1 MRVLFMS
8 VNTLSLA
15 GLLSA
20 GAIAH
25 ADDEGDDADGR
36 TLDAVQEAVEKGA
49 IKPFSEL
56 RDIVSRRFRGD
67 IVRVEPRRKH
77 GIFLYKFK
85 VLSPEGQLVEIEI
98 DAASG
103 TILEVE
109 NE

>member
-1 MRVLFMS
+1 MRILLMPIAA
-8 VNTLSLA
+8 LSLA

-20 GAIAH
+20 GVPAH
-25 ADDEGDDADGR
+25 ADDDGDDADGR
-36 TLDAVQEAVEKGA
+36 TLDAVQAAVEKGT

-56 RDIVSRRFRGD
+56 REIVIRRFKGD

-77 GIFLYKFK
+77 GGFLYKFK
-85 VLSPEGQLVEIEI
+85 VLSPEGQLVEIEM

-103 TILEVE
+103 RILEVE

>member
-1 MRVLFMS
+1 MRIFLVPIVM
-8 VNTLSLA
+8 LSLA
-15 GLLSA
+15 GLLSSA
-20 GAIAH
+20 AIAH
-25 ADDEGDDADGR
+25 AEDEGDDADGR
-36 TLDAVQEAVEKGA
+36 TIDAVQEAVEKGA

>member
-1 MRVLFMS
+1 MRILLLPIVA
-8 VNTLSLA
+8 LSLA
-15 GLLSA
+15 GLLSVST
-20 GAIAH
+20 IAH
-25 ADDEGDDADGR
+25 ADDDDDDMDGR

-56 RDIVSRRFRGD
+56 RAIVSRRFKGD
-67 IVRVEPRRKH
+67 IVRVEPHRKH
-77 GIFLYKFK
+77 GVFLYEFK
-85 VLSPEGQLVEIEI
+85 VLSPEGQLVEIEM

>member
-1 MRVLFMS
+1 MRILLMPIAA
-8 VNTLSLA
+8 LSLA

-20 GAIAH
+20 GAVAH
-25 ADDEGDDADGR
+25 ADDDGHDTDGR
-36 TLDAVQEAVEKGA
+36 TLDAIQEAVEKGA

-56 RDIVSRRFRGD
+56 REIASRRVKGD

-77 GIFLYKFK
+77 GRFLYKFK
-85 VLSPEGQLVEIEI
+85 VLSPEGQLVEIEM

-103 TILEVE
+103 TILEIE

>member
-1 MRVLFMS
+1 MRILLIFIAA
-8 VNTLSLA
+8 LSLA

-20 GAIAH
+20 GKAAR
-25 ADDEGDDADGR
+25 ADDDGDDTDGR
-36 TLDAVQEAVEKGA
+36 TLDAVQEAVEKGT

-56 RDIVSRRFRGD
+56 REIVIRRFKGD
-67 IVRVEPRRKH
+67 IVRVEPRLTH
-77 GIFLYKFK
+77 GGFLYEFK
-85 VLSPEGQLVEIEI
+85 VLSPEGQLVEIEM

>member
-1 MRVLFMS
+1 MRILLMTVAAF
-8 VNTLSLA
+8 SLA
-15 GLLSA
+15 GFLSA
-20 GAIAH
+20 GVIAY
-25 ADDEGDDADGR
+25 ADDDDAQGR
-36 TLDAVQEAVEKGA
+36 TLDAAHDAVEKGT

-56 RDIVSRRFRGD
+56 REIVSRRFKGD

-77 GIFLYKFK
+77 GVFLYKFK
-85 VLSPEGQLVEIEI
+85 VLSPKGQLVEIEM

>member
-1 MRVLFMS
+1 MRILLMS
-8 VNTLSLA
+8 IAALSLA

-20 GAIAH
+20 GVAAH
-25 ADDEGDDADGR
+25 ADDDSDDTDGH
-36 TLDAVQEAVEKGA
+36 TLDAAQEAVSRGT
-49 IKPFSEL
+49 IKPFAEL
-56 RDIVSRRFRGD
+56 REIVRQRFKGD

-77 GIFLYKFK
+77 GRFLYKFK
-85 VLSPEGQLVEIEI
+85 VLSPEGQLVEIEM